1 MNAIL
6 SQIITPQMRVL
17 GIILLLMLIAT
28 YLLSIVWVSR
38 DAKLRDCDS
47 KKWTL
52 IAIIPIIGLVS
63 YLLLRPSMFAMD
75 RDEQELEVALKQ
87 RQLMEFGEC
96 ARCGYPVK
104 SDYIVCPSCQTL
116 LRNVCPSCAKPLEP
130 TWSICPYCATK
141 LAAQTKESSQKRS
154 SSRSHRTS
162 STTENTTI

>member
-6 SQIITPQMRVL
+6 SQIITPQMRVA
-17 GIILLLMLIAT
+17 GIILLLMIIAI

-63 YLLLRPSMFAMD
+63 YLLLRPSMYAMD

-87 RQLMEFGEC
+87 RQLMEYGEC

-104 SDYIVCPSCQTL
+104 SDYIVCPSCQTA
-116 LRNVCPSCAKPLEP
+116 LRNLCPRCTKPLEP
-130 TWSICPYCATK
+130 TWSMCPYCATK
-141 LAAQTKESSQKRS
+141 LTATTNAA
-154 SSRSHRTS
+154 SRSHPTARS
-162 STTENTTI
+162 RRSAAKSEQAPA

>member
-17 GIILLLMLIAT
+17 GIILILMIIAT

-47 KKWTL
+47 KKWSL
-52 IAIIPIIGLVS
+52 IAIIPIIGLVA
-63 YLLLRPSMFAMD
+63 YLLLRPSMYAMD

-87 RQLMEFGEC
+87 RQLVEYGEC

-104 SDYIVCPSCQTL
+104 ADYIVCPSCQTA
-116 LRNVCPSCAKPLEP
+116 LRNLCSGCAKPLEP
-130 TWSICPYCATK
+130 TWTICPYCATK
-141 LAAQTKESSQKRS
+141 LSSAS
-154 SSRSHRTS
+154 SSTSQNRSHSRARRSATSAEKTS
-162 STTENTTI
+162 S